1 MLASNNSSAGVYTAE
16 NDRSQRLEAVSTS
29 TGAIVG
35 ASNRGPI
42 GVATLTVDN
51 EDHKLV
57 FGNADARVS
66 YMHYCAELFHK
77 ESSRLYSVR
86 VALDYKFGGMFI
98 ETKSNFATTRNL
110 ESGFES
116 LNEIQF
122 QLNDI
127 LFIYAADPGAWNNEI
142 EIVYYP
148 DINDLSGE
156 AFFIEVYEN
165 GSAVATEV
173 FRCTIYD
180 KVDGNGKQLFVE
192 DAINKKSSLIRVALN
207 EAHPAFEVRE
217 NPDIMNAIGSGKL
230 IGGDNGRDI
239 RTSDPEALAAI
250 LQAWELYEDWE
261 FIDVNILINGGY
273 ALPAVHL
280 KMDEIAVKRQDCIAV
295 LDMPSDMQ
303 EATDAVD
310 YRRNVLGFSTS
321 HSAIYTPDIQI
332 RDKVQGRDIY
342 IPPSGYVA
350 SRYAYTDNAEAPW
363 FAPGGTDRGNLSECS
378 GVAYK
383 YKQGHKNMLAE
394 NQINYIVA
402 MAGNGVNIMGADT
415 MYATASALRDIG
427 IRRMLC
433 FLKATV
439 RIGQLFG
446 VYEPNDDILRTQMRT
461 SVEDVLLP
469 IKRKRGLYWY
479 QVICSRANNTNEMMD
494 NGDLLIDVY
503 LDPTRYAKRI
513 HLNAIVPRTGE
524 LTTTEELL
532 DQL

>member
-1 MLASNNSSAGVYTAE
+1 MLASNNTSAGVYTAE

-29 TGAIVG
+29 TGALVG
-35 ASNRGPI
+35 ASHRGPI
-42 GVATLTVDN
+42 GVPTLTVDN
-51 EDHKLV
+51 EDHKLT
-57 FGNADARVS
+57 FGNANARVS
-66 YMHYCAELFHK
+66 YMHYCAELFHR

-98 ETKSNFATTRNL
+98 ETKVNFSRTRKL
-110 ESGFES
+110 MAGFES
-116 LNEIQF
+116 LNELQF
-122 QLNDI
+122 RTDDI
-127 LFIYAADPGAWNNEI
+127 LFIYGANPGEWNNGI

-148 DINDLSGE
+148 DVNDLAGE

-173 FRCTIYD
+173 FRCTTHDRI
-180 KVDGNGKQLFVE
+180 DGNNNQMFIE
-192 DAINKKSSLIRVALN
+192 DAINSKSKLIRVALN
-207 EAHPAFEVRE
+207 ENHPGFAVRE
-217 NPDIMNAIGSGKL
+217 NPKL
-230 IGGDNGRDI
+230 INAVGNGMLEGGDNGRDI
-239 RTSDPEALAAI
+239 QTSDNEALAAI
-250 LQAWELYEDWE
+250 LQGWELYEDWE
-261 FIDVNILINGGY
+261 YIDVNILINGGY
-273 ALPAVHL
+273 AVPAVHL
-280 KMDEIAVKRQDCIAV
+280 KMDAVAEKRQDCIAV
-295 LDMPSDMQ
+295 LDMPRDKQ
-303 EATDAVD
+303 EAVDAVD
-310 YRRNVLGFSTS
+310 YRRNILALSTS

-332 RDKVQGRDIY
+332 RDKENGRDIY

-350 SRYAYTDNAEAPW
+350 SRYAYTDRVEAPW
-363 FAPGGTDRGNLSECS
+363 FAPGGTDRGNLPECS
-378 GVAYK
+378 GVAHK

-402 MAGNGVNIMGADT
+402 MSGNGINIMGADT

-446 VYEPNDDILRTQMRT
+446 VYEPNDDLLRTQMRT

-479 QVICSRANNTNEMMD
+479 KVICSRANNTNEMMD
-494 NGDLLIDVY
+494 NGDLLVDVY

-524 LTTTEELL
+524 LSTTEELI